1 VKGPVARGVYWINQN
16 VLDGVV
22 NGAGRL
28 STVLGRFVY
37 NRIDQQVVDGAI
49 NSSAHAANTSG
60 QAFRRIT
67 SGKVQQYGALLFGA
81 AAVFAGAI
89 ILFV

>member
-1 VKGPVARGVYWINQN
+1 MVGG
-16 VLDGVV
+16 
-22 NGAGRL
+22 
-28 STVLGRFVY
+28 FVY
-37 NRIDQQVVDGAI
+37 KRIDQQVVDGTV
-49 NSSAHAANTSG
+49 NSSATAANSFG
-60 QAFRRIT
+60 QVFRQLT